1 MRISTTIFLGLF
13 IFCGNSF
20 FAQNTPLNFAKV
32 IYADQTISSDEYTVE
47 ISNVVSTA
55 AEAKFKFKITN
66 KTADFLLFDA
76 SKCVVEIDGNKLIPK
91 DKFIIVDPYDNK
103 SKTISVTGSGLNKAT
118 AYSFKLN
125 GVQRVMPIETPII
138 APQFKLP
145 VSNNDFTAGKF
156 SAQLKN
162 HKKESSAT
170 FVKFDVQYKGDK
182 IGFIM
187 PSKIDV
193 TMPDG
198 NNYANKDSKGKTF
211 LVFPG
216 DNEKFTAQWDKMP
229 GGRLNDMQ
237 LVEMLINFNGVF
249 SEGEAKNLSEQSVT
263 LTWSEEQTKA
273 ANK

>member
-1 MRISTTIFLGLF
+1 MRTSTTLILGLF
-13 IFCGNSF
+13 ILCSKSI
-20 FAQNTPLNFAKV
+20 FAQDAPLTFEKV
-32 IYADQTISSDEYTVE
+32 IYSDQTISSDEFTVE
-47 ISNVVSTA
+47 ISNVVSTT

-66 KTADFLLFDA
+66 KTADFLMFDA
-76 SKCVVEIDGNKLIPK
+76 SKCIIEIDGNKLTPK
-91 DKFIIVDPYDNK
+91 DKFIIIDPYDNK
-103 SKTISVTGSGLNKAT
+103 SKTISVTGAGLNKAKSYT
-118 AYSFKLN
+118 FVLN
-125 GVQRVMPIETPII
+125 GVQRVIPIDAPIE

-145 VSNNDFTAGKF
+145 ASKNDFSAGKF
-156 SAQLKN
+156 NTQLKN
-162 HKKESSAT
+162 SKKESGAT

-198 NNYANKDSKGKTF
+198 NNYANSDTKGKTF
-211 LVFPG
+211 LMFPG
-216 DNEKFTAQWDKMP
+216 DSEKFTAQWGKMP

-249 SEGEAKNLSEQSVT
+249 SEGEAKNLAEQTVT
-263 LTWSEEQTKA
+263 LSWSEELTKA